1 MDFSDLGLSGDLLRA
16 VTDAGYQHPTP
27 IQEQAIPIVLM
38 GRDILGCA
46 QTGTGKTAS
55 FTLPMIEIL
64 AAGRA
69 KSRMPRSLIL
79 EPTRELA
86 TQVAQNF
93 ETYGKYH
100 RLSKALF
107 IGGESMAEQLKVLD
121 RGADV
126 LIATPGRL
134 LDVFDRGHL
143 LLTGTKILVID
154 EADRMLDMGF
164 IPDVERIVSIVS
176 RMRQTLF
183 FSATMPPAIRKL
195 ADAFLRNPKEITVSP
210 PSTPSENVVQ
220 GLLVCEGGASQ
231 KEKRDALRHLL
242 RSEDVGNALIF
253 CNRKREVGVVCR
265 SLLRHGY
272 DVAMLHGDMAQSAR
286 TEVLERFKRGE
297 IKMLVCSDVAA
308 RGLDIAGMSH
318 VFNFDVPTAAEDY
331 VHRIG
336 RTARAGLEGR
346 ALTIATPE
354 DGKYVAGIE
363 QLIGREI
370 PRITVPEVETA
381 ELDMSGGKSRRRK
394 SDGERRSRRTGR
406 PASPSRKPAQ
416 PSSRSQPRPQSP
428 APEQP
433 DAESRPEPRVEP
445 RSETRVD
452 PRPEPRARASA
463 APRKATEHKA
473 TEQPAG
479 SKKRE
484 PRRDRGKP
492 DSPVVGMG
500 DHVPAFM
507 MRDVKFDKKS

>member
-1 MDFSDLGLSGDLLRA
+1 M
-16 VTDAGYQHPTP
+16 
-27 IQEQAIPIVLM
+27 VLM

-86 TQVAQNF
+86 TQVAENF

-107 IGGESMAEQLKVLD
+107 IGGESMAEQLKVLE

-143 LLTGTKILVID
+143 LLTDTKILVID

-195 ADAFLRNPKEITVSP
+195 ADAFLHNPKEITVSP
-210 PSTPSENVVQ
+210 QSTPSETVVQ
-220 GLLVCEGGASQ
+220 GLLICEGGATQ
-231 KEKRDALRHLL
+231 KEKRDGLRHLIE
-242 RSEDVGNALIF
+242 SEDVGNALIF

-272 DVAMLHGDMAQSAR
+272 DVAMLHGDMAQSSR

-297 IKMLVCSDVAA
+297 IRMLVCSDVAA
-308 RGLDIAGMSH
+308 RGIDIAGMSH

-331 VHRIG
+331 IHRIG
-336 RTARAGLEGR
+336 RTGRAGKSGR

-363 QLIGREI
+363 RLIGKEI
-370 PRITVPEVETA
+370 PRITVADVETA

-394 SDGERRSRRTGR
+394 SDSDRRGRRTGR
-406 PASPSRKPAQ
+406 SGNGSRGQPQQAPRHQPAAAAEAQ
-416 PSSRSQPRPQSP
+416 PQTHPKAISDPQPKQSSG
-428 APEQP
+428 
-433 DAESRPEPRVEP
+433 
-445 RSETRVD
+445 
-452 PRPEPRARASA
+452 ASSDGNRR
-463 APRKATEHKA
+463 APRRKRG
-473 TEQPAG
+473 QPEA
-479 SKKRE
+479 
-484 PRRDRGKP
+484 
-492 DSPVVGMG
+492 PVVGMG

-507 MRDVKFDKKS
+507 MREVKLDKKS